1 MLGTMDGNDSM
12 KRVEKRES
20 EIIDE
25 DGGAQPGPSIERL
38 DLRND
43 QGDYFIPRDKVD
55 QWLNKAI
62 GKSLVHLRDGDD
74 ESPCSERW
82 QNMINDMSAKT
93 WGIFDKTGFFICLY
107 CHGFVLLATDMVCS
121 GEL

>member
-12 KRVEKRES
+12 KCVEKRES

-25 DGGAQPGPSIERL
+25 DGGAQPGPSIERPH
-38 DLRND
+38 LRND
-43 QGDYFIPRDKVD
+43 LGDYFIPRDKVD

-74 ESPCSERW
+74 ESLCSERW

-93 WGIFDKTGFFICLY
+93 WGIFDETGFFIVLC